1 MIYLTTFI
9 LTSFLTSC
17 VQKIKDKF
25 LFFLCLTFSLL
36 IVVFLAGFR
45 AFSVGTDTNGY
56 LQQLYLSAMRSNSFS
71 EYLQQYWWSIWRFLY
86 VKEYEIGFSF
96 VVYLSTKI
104 FNSPFGPLFTVHLI
118 MYLPLLYIL
127 YKERFNMSASI
138 FVLTYLLLEYNTSLN
153 LLRQYDAISFLVLAI
168 YFFVK
173 NKKIKSFFWFLIAFL
188 FHTSVILPFAILI
201 FSYRFINYRYVFL
214 KSPKTKYKKQKTLFI
229 MFCIT
234 MFLVLY
240 KPIISF
246 LRLINFEFVGYI
258 GSGFSINPKM
268 VILRLPI
275 LIYLLVFKK
284 DVRNKYFDFYF
295 FLIILALD
303 FTFTNFSESSI
314 YASRISCYFHVFYPF
329 MFAISTKNLRMTK
342 SVKKDINLLFAIAYC
357 ASYFTYYI
365 LIGNANQTL
374 PYVFM

>member
-1 MIYLTTFI
+1 MIYLTAFI
-9 LTSFLTSC
+9 ITSFLACC

-25 LFFLCLTFSLL
+25 LFFLCLTFNLS

-45 AFSVGTDTNGY
+45 SFSVGTDTNGY
-56 LQQLYLSAMRSNSFS
+56 LQELYLSALRSNSFD
-71 EYLQQYWWSIWRFLY
+71 EYMQQYWWSVWQLLY
-86 VKEYEIGFSF
+86 VRDYEIGFSTAI
-96 VVYLSTKI
+96 YLSTKI

-127 YKERFNMSASI
+127 YKERFNMSVSAFI
-138 FVLTYLLLEYNTSLN
+138 LTYLLLEYNTSLN
-153 LLRQYDAISFLVLAI
+153 LLRQYDAISLLVLSA
-168 YFFVK
+168 YFFIK
-173 NKKIKSFFWFLIAFL
+173 NKKMKSFFWFLMALL
-188 FHTSVILPFAILI
+188 FHTSVILPYAILL

-214 KSPKTKYKKQKTLFI
+214 KSPKTIYKRQKTLFI
-229 MFCIT
+229 LVCIT

-246 LRLINFEFVGYI
+246 LNFINFEFVGYI

-268 VILRLPI
+268 IILRLPI

-284 DVRNKYFDFYF
+284 NIKNKYFDFYF
-295 FLIILALD
+295 LLIILALD
-303 FTFTNFSESSI
+303 FTFTNFSESTQYS
-314 YASRISCYFHVFYPF
+314 SRISCYFHVFYPF
-329 MFAISTKNLRMTK
+329 MFAIATKNLRKTK

-374 PYVFM
+374 PYAFM